1 MNKVERVLNAMNN
14 RPVDRPPV
22 GFWHHFEGADMAENF
37 VNAQVQ
43 YYRDSQTDF
52 IKVMSD
58 GIPYTLNATI
68 TCASDWRKVTPQGK
82 NSAFFR
88 QTLERCKRL
97 SDALQGECCTF
108 YNIFSPY
115 NVIREAFENADA
127 TVMAHLQEDPDAVNA
142 AARAVGEDEA
152 ELAQALI
159 QEGGMTGIYQSFQA
173 AELDRF
179 TAEEYRAWVRPSDL
193 MVLTAANEAGG
204 LNIGHY
210 CSWWGRK
217 NRLED
222 WQDYPAQVVNW
233 GIYIEGMS
241 LQDGRAFFGD
251 KPVLGGFDNRKCG
264 LLYTGSKEEIQAETR
279 RIAAAIPVGL
289 TVGADCTVPM
299 DIDLERIRWV
309 VEALEGLAK

>member
-1 MNKVERVLNAMNN
+1 MNKVERVQNAMHN

-22 GFWHHFEGADMAENF
+22 GFWHHFQGEDAADNF
-37 VNAQVQ
+37 IRAQVQ
-43 YYRDSQTDF
+43 YYRDTRTDF

-58 GIPYTLNATI
+58 GIPYLLNAQI
-68 TCASDWRKVTPQGK
+68 HQASDWRHVTPQGK
-82 NSAFFR
+82 NSAFYR
-88 QTLERCKRL
+88 QSLDRARRL

-115 NVIREAFENADA
+115 NVIREAFEGADA
-127 TVMAHLQEDPDAVNA
+127 MVMAHLREDPDAVNA
-142 AARAVGEDEA
+142 AARAVGEDAA

-159 QEGGMTGIYQSFQA
+159 REGGMTGIYQSFQA

-179 TAEEYRAWVRPSDL
+179 TMEEYRQWVRPSDL
-193 MVLTAANEAGG
+193 QVLTAANEAGG

-233 GIYIEGMS
+233 GIYIEDVS
-241 LQDGRAFFGD
+241 LEEGRAFFQG

-264 LLYTGSKEEIQAETR
+264 LLYTGTKQEIQEETR
-279 RIAAAIPVGL
+279 RIARALPVGL
-289 TVGADCTVPM
+289 TVGADCTVPV
-299 DIDLERIRWV
+299 DIDLDHIRWV
-309 VEALEGLAK
+309 VEALEELA